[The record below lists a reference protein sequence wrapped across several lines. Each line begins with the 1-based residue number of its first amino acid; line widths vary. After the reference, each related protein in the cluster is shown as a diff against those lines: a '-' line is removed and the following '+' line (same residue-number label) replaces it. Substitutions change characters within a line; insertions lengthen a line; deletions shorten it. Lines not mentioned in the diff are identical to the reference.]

1 MNHEYSPDDVDR
13 LKARIAALEDL
24 LDVHEE
30 AVIKQCEQLDHT
42 VYALRQQT
50 EELTRSEHVLRESE
64 ESYRLLFENNPNP
77 MWVYDLETL
86 AFLAVNN
93 AAIRHYGYTR
103 EEFLAMTIKD
113 IRPAE
118 HVPLLLEEVKRV
130 SQGLSAA
137 GVWTHRKRDGSL
149 IDVEITGHTLIF
161 GTRQAELILIH
172 DITDRKKAEQA
183 IRASERRFEVFMNN
197 SPAVAFIKDEEGRY
211 LYVNEPFTR
220 YFGPQAEWLGKRD
233 IDMQPLE
240 IATRLRENDMTVLAG
255 ESVVELEEVAPT
267 PDGKLHHWLVFKFP
281 FRDISGQRVLAGM
294 AIDTTD
300 RKVLED
306 QLRQAQKMEAIGQLA
321 GGVAHDFN
329 NLLTVIS
336 GYSELLQH
344 HLSTDDTL
352 RRHAEQIKIAGDR
365 ASALT
370 RQLLAF
376 SRQQVF
382 RPIVLDLN
390 VVVANLLEMLP
401 RLIGE
406 HIELNTAL
414 GPEPTLIK
422 TDAGQLEQVLMNLAI
437 NARDA
442 MPRGGVLTIETSN
455 VSLDESAC
463 QGLGTVSP
471 GPYVQLTVRD
481 TGCGM
486 DPATQTRIFEP
497 FFTTKDLGKGT
508 GLGLATVYGIITQSR
523 GAISVDSAPGRG
535 ATFTV
540 YLPKSDAEAATVSV
554 APVSAEP
561 LPGWETVLVV
571 EDQQSVRGFVQSL
584 LKLNGYHV
592 LEAADGIEALRICR
606 QHPGEIQLLVTDVVM
621 PGMSGRELAEQLAV
635 EQPSIKVLY
644 MSGYTD
650 DTVVHAGVA
659 QAGMAFLQKPF
670 SPTTFTHKVREVLDK
685 V

>member
-113 IRPAE
+113 IRRAE

-406 HIELNTAL
+406 HIELKTAL

-463 QGLGTVSP
+463 QRLGTVSP

-554 APVSAEP
+554 TPVSAEP

-592 LEAADGIEALRICR
+592 WEAADGIEALRICR

>member
-406 HIELNTAL
+406 HIELKTAL

-442 MPRGGVLTIETSN
+442 MPRGGILTIETSN

-554 APVSAEP
+554 TPVSAEP

-592 LEAADGIEALRICR
+592 WEAADGIEALRICR

>member
-406 HIELNTAL
+406 HIELKTAL

-554 APVSAEP
+554 TPVSAEP

>member
-1 MNHEYSPDDVDR
+1 
-13 LKARIAALEDL
+13 
-24 LDVHEE
+24 
-30 AVIKQCEQLDHT
+30 
-42 VYALRQQT
+42 
-50 EELTRSEHVLRESE
+50 
-64 ESYRLLFENNPNP
+64 
-77 MWVYDLETL
+77 
-86 AFLAVNN
+86 
-93 AAIRHYGYTR
+93 
-103 EEFLAMTIKD
+103 MTIKD

-406 HIELNTAL
+406 HIELKTAL

-554 APVSAEP
+554 TPVSAEP

-592 LEAADGIEALRICR
+592 WEAADGIEALRICR

>member
-1 MNHEYSPDDVDR
+1 
-13 LKARIAALEDL
+13 
-24 LDVHEE
+24 
-30 AVIKQCEQLDHT
+30 
-42 VYALRQQT
+42 
-50 EELTRSEHVLRESE
+50 
-64 ESYRLLFENNPNP
+64 
-77 MWVYDLETL
+77 
-86 AFLAVNN
+86 
-93 AAIRHYGYTR
+93 
-103 EEFLAMTIKD
+103 
-113 IRPAE
+113 
-118 HVPLLLEEVKRV
+118 
-130 SQGLSAA
+130 
-137 GVWTHRKRDGSL
+137 
-149 IDVEITGHTLIF
+149 
-161 GTRQAELILIH
+161 
-172 DITDRKKAEQA
+172 
-183 IRASERRFEVFMNN
+183 MNN

-406 HIELNTAL
+406 HIELN
-414 GPEPTLIK
+414 GPGAR
-422 TDAGQLEQVLMNLAI
+422 TDTHQN
-437 NARDA
+437 RC
-442 MPRGGVLTIETSN
+442 R
-455 VSLDESAC
+455 
-463 QGLGTVSP
+463 
-471 GPYVQLTVRD
+471 
-481 TGCGM
+481 
-486 DPATQTRIFEP
+486 PA
-497 FFTTKDLGKGT
+497 
-508 GLGLATVYGIITQSR
+508 
-523 GAISVDSAPGRG
+523 
-535 ATFTV
+535 
-540 YLPKSDAEAATVSV
+540 
-554 APVSAEP
+554 
-561 LPGWETVLVV
+561 
-571 EDQQSVRGFVQSL
+571 
-584 LKLNGYHV
+584 
-592 LEAADGIEALRICR
+592 
-606 QHPGEIQLLVTDVVM
+606 
-621 PGMSGRELAEQLAV
+621 
-635 EQPSIKVLY
+635 
-644 MSGYTD
+644 
-650 DTVVHAGVA
+650 
-659 QAGMAFLQKPF
+659 
-670 SPTTFTHKVREVLDK
+670 
-685 V
+685 

>member
-24 LDVHEE
+24 LGVHEE
-30 AVIKQCEQLDHT
+30 AVIKQCEQLDQT
-42 VYALRQQT
+42 VSALRQQT

-406 HIELNTAL
+406 HIELKTAL

-508 GLGLATVYGIITQSR
+508 GLGLATAYGIITQSR

-554 APVSAEP
+554 TPVSAEP

-592 LEAADGIEALRICR
+592 WEAADGIEALRICR

-670 SPTTFTHKVREVLDK
+670 SPTTFTHKVREVLDQ